1 MRLMKESTLSYF
13 LKALDFFF
21 TDSGGL
27 LPNST
32 ALVKTLLTGQL
43 PSKKLR
49 IELELPRHEDTNID
63 SLRCFGELLTPY
75 EGNSHSSE
83 ESENSTPLDPADDVQ
98 SQSPPS
104 DLLRHSPSQ
113 DKSLDHRLL
122 EPSDH
127 DARLLSGIKT
137 TVIAV
142 ESSPSDIERQ
152 SATSAHTAGI
162 ASADKLVSPR
172 YFEDAML
179 VSPFRTQDANFD
191 CGVE

>member
-1 MRLMKESTLSYF
+1 MRLMNKSTLSYF

-21 TDSGGL
+21 MDSGGL

-49 IELELPRHEDTNID
+49 IELELPRPEDTNID
-63 SLRCFGELLTPY
+63 SLRYFGELLTPY

-83 ESENSTPLDPADDVQ
+83 EDSTPFDPVDDVQ

-104 DLLRHSPSQ
+104 DLLRYSPSR
-113 DKSLDHRLL
+113 DTSLDHRLL
-122 EPSDH
+122 KSSDRN
-127 DARLLSGIKT
+127 ARLLSGIKT
-137 TVIAV
+137 TVITV

-152 SATSAHTAGI
+152 SATSAHTAGT

>member
-1 MRLMKESTLSYF
+1 MHLINKSTLSYF

-49 IELELPRHEDTNID
+49 IEFELPRHEDTNKD
-63 SLRCFGELLTPY
+63 SLRYFGELLTPY

-83 ESENSTPLDPADDVQ
+83 EDSTPFDAVDDVQ

-104 DLLRHSPSQ
+104 DLLRHSPSW
-113 DKSLDHRLL
+113 DTSLDHKLL
-122 EPSDH
+122 ESSDH
-127 DARLLSGIKT
+127 DAGLLSGIKT
-137 TVIAV
+137 TVITV
-142 ESSPSDIERQ
+142 ESSPSDTEGQ
-152 SATSAHTAGI
+152 SAISAHTAGI
-162 ASADKLVSPR
+162 ASANKLVSPH

>member
-21 TDSGGL
+21 IDSGGL

-43 PSKKLR
+43 PTKKLR
-49 IELELPRHEDTNID
+49 IELELPRHKDTNID
-63 SLRCFGELLTPY
+63 SLRYFGELLTPY
-75 EGNSHSSE
+75 KGNSHSSE
-83 ESENSTPLDPADDVQ
+83 ESENPTPFNPADDVQ

-113 DKSLDHRLL
+113 GTSLDHRLL
-122 EPSDH
+122 ESSDH

-142 ESSPSDIERQ
+142 KSSPSDIEGQ
-152 SATSAHTAGI
+152 SAASTHTAGI

-172 YFEDAML
+172 FFEDAML
-179 VSPFRTQDANFD
+179 VSPFCTQDANFD

>member
-1 MRLMKESTLSYF
+1 MRLMKKSTLSYF

-32 ALVKTLLTGQL
+32 ALVKILLTGQL
-43 PSKKLR
+43 LSKKLR

-63 SLRCFGELLTPY
+63 SLRYFGKLLTPH

-83 ESENSTPLDPADDVQ
+83 EDSTPFDPVDGVL

-104 DLLRHSPSQ
+104 DLLRHS
-113 DKSLDHRLL
+113 SLDHRLL
-122 EPSDH
+122 ESSDH
-127 DARLLSGIKT
+127 DARLLSDIKT
-137 TVIAV
+137 TVITV

-152 SATSAHTAGI
+152 SATSPHTAGI
-162 ASADKLVSPR
+162 APADKLVSPR

-179 VSPFRTQDANFD
+179 VSPFRTQGATFD

>member
-63 SLRCFGELLTPY
+63 SLRYFGELLTPY

-83 ESENSTPLDPADDVQ
+83 ESENSTPPDPADDVQ
-98 SQSPPS
+98 SQPSPS
-104 DLLRHSPSQ
+104 DLLCHSPSR
-113 DKSLDHRLL
+113 DTSIDHRLL
-122 EPSDH
+122 ESSDH

-152 SATSAHTAGI
+152 SATSAHTVGI

-179 VSPFRTQDANFD
+179 VSLFRTQDANFD